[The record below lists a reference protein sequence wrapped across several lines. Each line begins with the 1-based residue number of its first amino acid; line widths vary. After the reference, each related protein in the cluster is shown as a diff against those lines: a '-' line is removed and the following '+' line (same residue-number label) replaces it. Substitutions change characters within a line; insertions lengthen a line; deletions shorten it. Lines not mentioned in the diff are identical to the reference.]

1 MRASLTL
8 NVSSSHTTTV
18 LMPCMH
24 VPLADAPAKKKDK
37 KKKKTEDEEDG
48 WFGEDDVQPKKSKKK
63 PAGDATSTEDEL
75 AAAQV
80 EIAALKA
87 VGQPESV
94 DGASK
99 KKKKKKKSKGDVGT
113 DPTAEFD
120 VPDDE
125 DPTAGDFDI
134 ETSGKKSKS

>member
-1 MRASLTL
+1 M
-8 NVSSSHTTTV
+8 
-18 LMPCMH
+18 
-24 VPLADAPAKKKDK
+24 PLADAPAKKKDK
-37 KKKKTEDEEDG
+37 KKKKKTEDEEDG
-48 WFGEDDVQPKKSKKK
+48 WFGDEAVEPKKSKKK
-63 PAGDATSTEDEL
+63 SADAVDGTKSTEDEL

-87 VGQPESV
+87 AEEPDPAGE
-94 DGASK
+94 ASK
-99 KKKKKKKSKGDVGT
+99 KKKKKKKGKGVVGT

-134 ETSGKKSKS
+134 ETSARSRRNDDRPMREESNISFC